1 MVSFSTEIPECDS
14 HSPALL
20 DLFISFDAN
29 ICSTMAFPLLGN
41 SNHVVVLVS
50 VDFRSNSQQVSV
62 LYRVAYAYSHAD
74 WDGLCDNLRDIPWDD
89 IFKVGASVAASEFC
103 EWIQVGIDVYTP
115 HREYQIKSHSSL
127 TFSAACA
134 AAIIC
139 RKHFFVCIKT
149 INLLILKKSS
159 DRLVIIAKGFL
170 KLPNLRMLIKQKSP
184 SLPRNL
190 ALRTFGKLLI
200 VFSAKA
206 NLLYFLY

>member
-50 VDFRSNSQQVSV
+50 VDFRSNSQRVSV

-103 EWIQVGIDVYTP
+103 EWIQVGTDVYTP

-149 INLLILKKSS
+149 INLLILK
-159 DRLVIIAKGFL
+159 
-170 KLPNLRMLIKQKSP
+170 
-184 SLPRNL
+184 
-190 ALRTFGKLLI
+190 
-200 VFSAKA
+200 
-206 NLLYFLY
+206 